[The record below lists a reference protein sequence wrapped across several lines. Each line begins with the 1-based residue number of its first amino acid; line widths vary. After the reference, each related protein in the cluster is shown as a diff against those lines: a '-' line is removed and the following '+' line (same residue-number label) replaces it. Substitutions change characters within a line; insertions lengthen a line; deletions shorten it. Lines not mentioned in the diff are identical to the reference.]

1 MRTVTHAS
9 SLQCDARARARAAAQ
24 TDTGRLFGCSP
35 AAGARTDARQ
45 DAMGG
50 RFLQS
55 DGTPH
60 LQLYHH
66 FPEKLYLIK
75 SIIVAV
81 MIILSSQSVCC
92 QLKEL
97 QFLPAKLKNAHFY
110 WIKNFLCFFCLK

>member
-9 SLQCDARARARAAAQ
+9 SFQCDARARAAAQ
-24 TDTGRLFGCSP
+24 TATGRLFRCSP

-45 DAMGG
+45 DADG
-50 RFLQS
+50 RFFLQS
-55 DGTPH
+55 DGTLH

-66 FPEKLYLIK
+66 FPEKFYEIK
-75 SIIVAV
+75 SIIVTIT
-81 MIILSSQSVCC
+81 IILSSQSVCC

-110 WIKNFLCFFCLK
+110 WIKNVL